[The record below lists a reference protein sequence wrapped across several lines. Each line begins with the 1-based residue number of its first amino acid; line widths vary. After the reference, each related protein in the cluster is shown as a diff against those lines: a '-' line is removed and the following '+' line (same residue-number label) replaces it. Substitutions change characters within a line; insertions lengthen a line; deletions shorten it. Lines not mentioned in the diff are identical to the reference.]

1 MAQTV
6 LVADDS
12 VASQRLFEM
21 VLTREGFDVV
31 TVGSGPDVLNQVKEK
46 QPDLALIDA
55 VMPDVDGYQICQS
68 LKKDPQFNDLP
79 VIMLAGAYE
88 GVDLKRGESI
98 VGAHA
103 ILEKPAT
110 SQVILAKVKEL
121 LTAQQEAQQAAAT
134 AVADVAEVV
143 QEPSFVEEEY
153 EFDENSEEVDL
164 AVESELLEEEAEWE
178 ELDEDIEE
186 LPDAVEDVGVVEE
199 LDEIEAIED
208 VEEAEEG
215 LEEVGEGIEEV
226 EEEIEEIET
235 DAVVEEVAQ
244 VSPETAAPQNLASA
258 PVDVAPQAAAIPAEQ
273 LDAVADEIAK
283 RVAAKLGPVLLQS
296 FTEYVLQLPSVR
308 QVVDDASKKLVQEI
322 LPDIQD
328 SFK

>member
-68 LKKDPQFNDLP
+68 LKKDPQFHDLP
-79 VIMLAGAYE
+79 VIMLAGTYE

-121 LTAQQEAQQAAAT
+121 LTAQQEARQAAAT
-134 AVADVAEVV
+134 ASADIAEVV

-153 EFDENSEEVDL
+153 EFDEDSEEVDL
-164 AVESELLEEEAEWE
+164 AVESELLDEEAEWE
-178 ELDEDIEE
+178 ELDEDIEGF
-186 LPDAVEDVGVVEE
+186 PDEAEDAGVVEE
-199 LDEIEAIED
+199 LDEIEAIEEIEAVEELVEEMKAEDMFED
-208 VEEAEEG
+208 VEP
-215 LEEVGEGIEEV
+215 VSQ
-226 EEEIEEIET
+226 EI
-235 DAVVEEVAQ
+235 
-244 VSPETAAPQNLASA
+244 AAPHDLAPA
-258 PVDVAPQAAAIPAEQ
+258 RIDAAPQAAAMSTEQ
-273 LDAVADEIAK
+273 LDAVAEDIAQ

-296 FTEYVLQLPSVR
+296 LTEYMLQLPAVR
-308 QVVDDASKKLVQEI
+308 QVVDDASKKLVREI

>member
-31 TVGSGPDVLNQVKEK
+31 TVGSGPDVLNTVKEK

-110 SQVILAKVKEL
+110 SQIILAKVKEL
-121 LTAQQEAQQAAAT
+121 LTAQQEAQQTVAAS
-134 AVADVAEVV
+134 ADVAQVV

-153 EFDENSEEVDL
+153 EFDEDSEEVDL
-164 AVESELLEEEAEWE
+164 AVENELLEEEAEWE

-186 LPDAVEDVGVVEE
+186 LPDEVEDIGVVEE
-199 LDEIEAIED
+199 FDEIEAIED
-208 VEEAEEG
+208 VAEADED
-215 LEEVGEGIEEV
+215 IEEV
-226 EEEIEEIET
+226 EEDFEEVEEGIDEIEA
-235 DAVVEEVAQ
+235 DAVIEDVAP
-244 VSPETAAPQNLASA
+244 VSQETVTPQNLASA
-258 PVDVAPQAAAIPAEQ
+258 PSDTTPQVAAISSEQ
-273 LDAVADEIAK
+273 LDAVAEEIAQ

-296 FTEYVLQLPSVR
+296 LAEYVLQFPAVR
-308 QVVDDASKKLVQEI
+308 QVVDNASQKLVREI